1 MPVFA
6 CFWRRQ
12 DWLPG
17 SCGCWK
23 EIEKR
28 EVLGFLPLERGFFLD
43 YDRFLAYNNSSLSES
58 WDTMTHSSGWAK
70 KLLPFMMVLVGN
82 VFYALSVKLFLL
94 PAGLMS
100 CGTTGIALIVN
111 HLTNFSISLFI
122 FLFNVAMLIL
132 GWCVL
137 GRKFAMTTVFSS
149 IFYPAALEVL
159 NRTLGDVM
167 ITEYIW
173 LNVLFAGIGLGVS
186 LGLVIRGGA
195 STGGM
200 DIPPLIL
207 HKFFRIPVSL
217 TLGAFDFVIIL
228 AQAFYHELEDLMLG
242 VLLIII
248 ISIALNKATVI
259 GTTKTE
265 VKIISRKASEIRAAI
280 LTDVDRGVTLLH
292 GMGGYS
298 QEDTDV
304 ILSIISDHELPKLE
318 KLARS
323 IDPSCFMVVT
333 QVKEVW
339 GRGFSYGKIDP
350 EQK

>member
-1 MPVFA
+1 MT
-6 CFWRRQ
+6 
-12 DWLPG
+12 
-17 SCGCWK
+17 
-23 EIEKR
+23 
-28 EVLGFLPLERGFFLD
+28 
-43 YDRFLAYNNSSLSES
+43 YN
-58 WDTMTHSSGWAK
+58 SGWAK
-70 KLLPFMMVLVGN
+70 KLLPFFMVLVGN
-82 VFYALSVKLFLL
+82 ILYALSVKLFLL

-132 GWCVL
+132 GWCIL

-149 IFYPAALEVL
+149 VFYPAALEVL

-167 ITEYIW
+167 VTEHIW

-228 AQAFYHELEDLMLG
+228 AQAVYHEVEDLMLG
-242 VLLIII
+242 ILLIII